1 MTGTPEDL
9 AEIRASVA
17 EVLDGQADLRR
28 THEVMVG
35 ERGYDPLLHE
45 LLTAELGLLGLVVP
59 EHLGGLGLD
68 VPAATAVIEELGA
81 RLVPG
86 ALATSLTAILAARAL
101 GPSAEPLLARVVD
114 EQLTLAVA
122 LAEDGAGWD
131 LGQTATR
138 ATGAGDEWALTGTKT
153 LVPGAEAARV
163 VLVTARNEGGELGV
177 YAVDRAAD
185 GVDVR
190 THMTLDQ
197 TRRLSTVHLREAA
210 ATRVDAPGGDGAR
223 VLLDH
228 VRAMLALESAA
239 AARACLD
246 LTVDYLKVREQ
257 FGRPIGS
264 FQAVKHKLAD
274 GLVAVEHARST
285 AYHAVW
291 ALAHG
296 TDDPALAVS
305 IAQAVC
311 SAALTR
317 VANDT
322 IQVHGGIGFT
332 WEHQAHLYY
341 KRAYTNAA
349 LLGSAEDHRARV
361 AELVL
366 DAVTDTPGPRVAT
379 GKPR

>member
-1 MTGTPEDL
+1 MTGSHADPRAVAETSHTEGAEDL
-9 AEIRASVA
+9 AQIRASVA

-35 ERGYDPLLHE
+35 EQGYDPLLHE

-131 LGQTATR
+131 LEQTATR

-153 LVPGAEAARV
+153 LVAGAEAARV
-163 VLVTARNEGGELGV
+163 VLVTARNPGGELGV

-197 TRRLSTVHLREAA
+197 TRRLSTVHLRGAA
-210 ATRVDAPGGDGAR
+210 ASRVDAPGAEGAR

-264 FQAVKHKLAD
+264 FQALKHRCADLA
-274 GLVAVEHARST
+274 VAVAGARAT
-285 AYHAVW
+285 ADHLVTTLRTGAATRSHDA
-291 ALAHG
+291 ALAK
-296 TDDPALAVS
+296 L
-305 IAQAVC
+305 VC
-311 SAALTR
+311 ADTLMTVAAE
-317 VANDT
+317 A
-322 IQVHGGIGFT
+322 IQLHGGIGFT
-332 WEHQAHLYY
+332 FEHHAHLFF
-341 KRAYTNAA
+341 KRGKSAQLLAGSPTAVRAEVAA
-349 LLGSAEDHRARV
+349 LAGL
-361 AELVL
+361 
-366 DAVTDTPGPRVAT
+366 
-379 GKPR
+379 

>member
-81 RLVPG
+81 RLVRG

-153 LVPGAEAARV
+153 LVAGAEAARV

-197 TRRLSTVHLREAA
+197 TRRLSTVRLREAA

-264 FQAVKHKLAD
+264 FQALKHRCADLA
-274 GLVAVEHARST
+274 VAVAGARAT
-285 AYHAVW
+285 ADHLVTTLRTGAATRSHDA
-291 ALAHG
+291 ALAKLVC
-296 TDDPALAVS
+296 TDTLMTV
-305 IAQAVC
+305 
-311 SAALTR
+311 AAE
-317 VANDT
+317 A
-322 IQVHGGIGFT
+322 IQLHGGIGFT
-332 WEHQAHLYY
+332 FEHHAHLFF
-341 KRAYTNAA
+341 KRGKSAQ
-349 LLGSAEDHRARV
+349 LLAGSAAAVRAEVV
-361 AELVL
+361 ALAGL
-366 DAVTDTPGPRVAT
+366 
-379 GKPR
+379 